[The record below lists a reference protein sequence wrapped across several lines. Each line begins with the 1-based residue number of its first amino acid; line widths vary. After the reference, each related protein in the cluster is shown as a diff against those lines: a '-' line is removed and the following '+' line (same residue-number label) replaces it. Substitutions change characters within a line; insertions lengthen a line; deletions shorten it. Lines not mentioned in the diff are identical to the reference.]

1 MIEHSLMK
9 ANLQILKELNLTTQN
24 EIVDEIVETVFGT
37 GLKA

>member
-1 MIEHSLMK
+1 MK
-9 ANLQILKELNLTTQN
+9 ANLQILKKLNLTTQN